1 MKEKQE
7 KQTVRKW
14 LLMHLLFVIYSMT
27 TVISRK
33 IGGVDIF
40 SREFILG
47 YLLIFLC
54 LGIYALGWQ
63 QVLKSFSLSQAFAN
77 KAVVVIW
84 GLVWGYTLFGERI
97 TPAKLAGAAL
107 IIAGVLFF
115 ASEGDKPGDREDEI
129 RG

>member
-1 MKEKQE
+1 MMNNRDGKA
-7 KQTVRKW
+7 VWKW
-14 LLMHLLFVIYSMT
+14 LMMHLLFLVYSMT

-33 IGGVDIF
+33 IGGAAF
-40 SREFILG
+40 LSREFLTG

-63 QVLKSFSLSQAFAN
+63 QVLKSFSLSRAFAN

-84 GLVWGYTLFGERI
+84 GLVWGAVLFGEMI

-107 IIAGVLFF
+107 IIAGVLCF
-115 ASEGDKPGDREDEI
+115 AADSGQPEGQREADH
-129 RG
+129 G